1 VRLAPVTLGALLLA
15 PAAAASITVAENAA
29 KPALRVDA
37 AGNAEVSWTAGG
49 ARRTLLVPPGGRV
62 LPGGRLAGADVSRG
76 APTAGVPFARVV
88 RAGRGG
94 WTYALEAW
102 RVLPGGPVELR
113 FARWRGAATVAR
125 LAARET
131 TTGVLLSG
139 SATLG
144 GRPVPTTSRTPEGK
158 VLRQYAYF
166 DVFTGGQWQ
175 RIGGVTVRTDGTF
188 RRLVPPA
195 RVGKRYRVLVP
206 GPNVGTT
213 YAPDALAMAVP
224 TQ

>member
-1 VRLAPVTLGALLLA
+1 VRLAPVALGALLLA
-15 PAAAASITVAENAA
+15 PAAAGSITVAENAA
-29 KPALRVDA
+29 GPSLHVDA
-37 AGNAEVSWTAGG
+37 HGNAEVSWTAGG
-49 ARRTLLVPPGGRV
+49 VRRTLLVPPGGRV
-62 LPGGRLAGADVSRG
+62 LPGGRLAGADVSRS

-113 FARWRGAATVAR
+113 FARWRGVPTVAQLSAKR
-125 LAARET
+125 T

-144 GRPVPTTSRTPEGK
+144 GHPVPTTSRTPEGK
-158 VLRQYAYF
+158 VLRQYAYL
-166 DVFTGGQWQ
+166 DTFTGGQWK
-175 RIGGVTVRTDGTF
+175 RIGGVVVRKDGTF
-188 RRLVPPA
+188 RRLAPPA
-195 RVGKRYRVLVP
+195 GAGRRYRVLVP
-206 GPNVGTT
+206 GPNIGTT
-213 YAPDALAMAVP
+213 YAPDALATAAA